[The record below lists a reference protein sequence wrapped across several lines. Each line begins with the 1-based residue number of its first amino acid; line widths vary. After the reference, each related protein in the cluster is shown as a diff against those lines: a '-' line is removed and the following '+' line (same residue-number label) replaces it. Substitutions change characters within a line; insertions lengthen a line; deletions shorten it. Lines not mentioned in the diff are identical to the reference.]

1 MGPPP
6 PPALTALR
14 QLPAVQSTNLSHCNH
29 LLAPPAEEARVI
41 FLLELP
47 PEAQNLQE
55 EGGSKAGPD
64 CRDDPEAGGDDSS
77 DYGDFWS
84 AAATQVIP
92 VLELGDEESFDTP
105 LPWLDNSFAEPTQSM
120 LQQIRGL
127 GPSTAS
133 LGGPS
138 ASSIGAPPVE
148 DTATLLLPHEG
159 AEDEAAPDGGAA
171 ASSSS
176 ARRSRLQPRA
186 PASAGGPSIRGQLQ
200 HTAGPSGLGAD
211 QGDGSASPC
220 TSASGRSQRQL
231 SWQRSNSTASRQ
243 LQLQTQPSESF
254 LTKQLRPTRLTQDHM
269 LRLLAEAYG
278 KMVLSP
284 ADHANVELTDAQLEV
299 WLKQL
304 LRLTRRKSDTVL
316 ALYGALKK
324 QHPWMKLGD
333 VYSALVYLR
342 DKFLGKG
349 DAGQQGEPLE
359 PGEGGQQRRRESS
372 EV

>member
-1 MGPPP
+1 MP
-6 PPALTALR
+6 
-14 QLPAVQSTNLSHCNH
+14 
-29 LLAPPAEEARVI
+29 PPAEEARVI

-47 PEAQNLQE
+47 PEAQDLQE

-64 CRDDPEAGGDDSS
+64 CDDPEAGGDDSS

-84 AAATQVIP
+84 AAATKVIP
-92 VLELGDEESFDTP
+92 VLELGDEESVDTP
-105 LPWLDNSFAEPTQSM
+105 PPWMDNSFDEPTQSM
-120 LQQIRGL
+120 LQHIRGL
-127 GPSTAS
+127 GPSNAS

-138 ASSIGAPPVE
+138 ASSMEAPPVE
-148 DTATLLLPHEG
+148 DTATLMLPQEG
-159 AEDEAAPDGGAA
+159 AEDDATPDGAA
-171 ASSSS
+171 VAGSS
-176 ARRSRLQPRA
+176 ASASQLQPPA
-186 PASAGGPSIRGQLQ
+186 PATADGPSISEQLQ
-200 HTAGPSGLGAD
+200 RSAGPNGSGAD
-211 QGDGSASPC
+211 QGDASPGN
-220 TSASGRSQRQL
+220 SPGSSGSGRSQRQH
-231 SWQRSNSTASRQ
+231 SWQRSDSTASRP
-243 LQLQTQPSESF
+243 LQAQPSESF
-254 LTKQLRPTRLTQDHM
+254 LTKQLHPTRLTQDHM

-304 LRLTRRKSDTVL
+304 LGLTRRKSDTVL

-359 PGEGGQQRRRESS
+359 PGEGGQQGSSSSGGESS

>member
-1 MGPPP
+1 MP
-6 PPALTALR
+6 
-14 QLPAVQSTNLSHCNH
+14 
-29 LLAPPAEEARVI
+29 PPAEEARVI

-47 PEAQNLQE
+47 PEAQDLQE

-64 CRDDPEAGGDDSS
+64 CDNPEAGGDGSS

-84 AAATQVIP
+84 AAATQAIP

-105 LPWLDNSFAEPTQSM
+105 PPWMDNSFDEPTQSM
-120 LQQIRGL
+120 QQQIRGL
-127 GPSTAS
+127 GSSTAS

-138 ASSIGAPPVE
+138 ASSMEAPPVE
-148 DTATLLLPHEG
+148 DTATLLRPQEG
-159 AEDEAAPDGGAA
+159 AEDEAAPDGAA
-171 ASSSS
+171 VASSSAS
-176 ARRSRLQPRA
+176 ASQLQPPA
-186 PASAGGPSIRGQLQ
+186 PATEDGPSIREQLQ
-200 HTAGPSGLGAD
+200 RSADPNGPGAD
-211 QGDGSASPC
+211 QGDASPGN
-220 TSASGRSQRQL
+220 SPGSSGSGRSQRQL
-231 SWQRSNSTASRQ
+231 SCWQRSDSTAIRQ
-243 LQLQTQPSESF
+243 LRLQAQPSESF

-304 LRLTRRKSDTVL
+304 VRLTRRKSDTVL